1 MADRETKIGILLGTR
16 GLVMAAKREGRPANA
31 DVMLELA
38 ERVDEAGLDSVW
50 VGDSLV
56 SKPRLEPVA
65 AMSAIAARTSHV
77 RIGTAVMLPAIRHAV
92 PLAHALAT
100 ADVLSHG
107 RIVVGAG
114 VGGAFTPSQ
123 AQDWIAAGVDPKT
136 RAGRFTELV
145 QVMKRLWT
153 EEKVGHHG
161 EFFDFED
168 VTLAPFPAQKPHPP
182 MWVAGRSEAAM
193 RRAALLGDGWY
204 PYLFT
209 VRRLKASKETIEGF
223 AAEAGR
229 DLTGFHWGLNQPT
242 SLGND
247 RAEAFAVAVANVGQR
262 YVTAQRSAEDI
273 AQSLCVSGNPQ
284 DCIKAIEERVEAG
297 VRDFNFGFL
306 TPDAPGLFKQM
317 ELFSSQVMPYFKS

>member
-1 MADRETKIGILLGTR
+1 MK
-16 GLVMAAKREGRPANA
+16 
-31 DVMLELA
+31 
-38 ERVDEAGLDSVW
+38 
-50 VGDSLV
+50 
-56 SKPRLEPVA
+56 
-65 AMSAIAARTSHV
+65 
-77 RIGTAVMLPAIRHAV
+77 
-92 PLAHALAT
+92 
-100 ADVLSHG
+100 
-107 RIVVGAG
+107 
-114 VGGAFTPSQ
+114 
-123 AQDWIAAGVDPKT
+123 
-136 RAGRFTELV
+136 
-145 QVMKRLWT
+145 VMKRLWT

-161 EFFDFED
+161 EFFDFEG

-209 VRRLKASKETIEGF
+209 VRRLKASKETIQGL

-242 SLGND
+242 SLGVD

-273 AQSLCVSGNPQ
+273 AQALCVSGNPQ

-317 ELFSSQVMPYFKS
+317 DLFSTQVMPYFKS